1 MSGNHIRKL
10 NNKLVIIKK
19 LRQDGWE

>member
-10 NNKLVIIKK
+10 NNKFMIIKK
-19 LRQDGWE
+19 LRQDSWE